1 MQRLPL
7 VDPEIATG
15 KAARLFIAT
24 HRALGVVPNLARV
37 TANSLAVLKG
47 YVGALGAE
55 GTLSAD
61 VLERI
66 ALLVA
71 QENRSDYCV
80 SMHSFLGTKVA
91 GLTVVEATR
100 ARRGEADDP
109 RAAAVLALAAA
120 VVRDRGAVSD
130 DQLAMVRHAGLSD
143 GQIVEVIAQVALN
156 LFTNYLAN
164 AARIDIDWPIVRHT
178 DWEELHHPSV
188 NRGR

>member
-1 MQRLPL
+1 MQGLPS

-15 KAARLFIAT
+15 EAVHLFTAT
-24 HRALGVVPNLARV
+24 HQALGVIPNLAKV
-37 TANSLAVLKG
+37 MANSLAVLKG
-47 YVGALGAE
+47 YVGVVGALGAQ
-55 GTLSAD
+55 GTLPAD
-61 VLERI
+61 VPERI

-71 QENRSDYCV
+71 QENRSDYCL
-80 SMHSFLGTKVA
+80 SAHSFRGTKVA

-130 DQLAMVRHAGLSD
+130 DQLAMVRRAGLSD

-156 LFTNYLAN
+156 LFTNYLAK
-164 AARIDIDWPIVRHT
+164 AARVDIDWPLVRHT
-178 DWEELHHPSV
+178 D
-188 NRGR
+188 